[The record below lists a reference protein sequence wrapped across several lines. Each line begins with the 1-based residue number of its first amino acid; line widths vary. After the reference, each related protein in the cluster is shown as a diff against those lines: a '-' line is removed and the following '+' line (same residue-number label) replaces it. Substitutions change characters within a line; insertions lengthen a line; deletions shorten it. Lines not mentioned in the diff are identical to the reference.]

1 MKKIIYILLLAVV
14 TSFTFSSCED
24 MLTGE
29 MDRNVEADE
38 LASDTLYAYWG
49 ILRGLQNIAER
60 YVILGECRGDLV
72 DGTEFIQDSINAILN
87 FDANATDKS
96 DAYHRISDYY
106 SVINSCNT
114 YLANCDLNRINAQ
127 GKSLMIKEYAQIASI
142 RAWVYL
148 QLVLTYGRVPYFEQP
163 MLSTAAMDDFR
174 SAPSYVD
181 ANSLASSGVVQL
193 LESVRSIQAPY
204 SEVNS
209 GNYITA
215 NASTCIFPQNLVL
228 ADIYL
233 LGSQYTQAA
242 QRYYDYLN
250 TEKGG
255 ALSQFYGTGNSYN
268 VYNILL
274 KNQGTNQ
281 YFDFGNYIYLFRSGN
296 NSVSSM
302 NEVVTVIPSSNN
314 KLYGRVLNDIN
325 RLFGFDATLSMR
337 TTGDDDNA
345 TTSASVSLKR
355 NYEHQ
360 LGCSQAYETL
370 CKDQDY
376 ETYVGPDANNA
387 VCMVQDKA
395 GDARFYAVTSDF
407 TDTETGAVDPIKFV
421 MKQNPGGSFTLPYPI
436 IYRKGNIWLRFAAA
450 LNGAGFPG
458 YAFAILRHG
467 LCGNPDWL
475 PTEEDDFEPGITTYS
490 HAGKSLPIWTI
501 EYWDDT
507 ETVGE
512 DKVIYDNMFSF
523 FYHVYQRAINDGYT
537 FNSTLTPANGDD
549 IFDIFVEAHNNAES
563 EEHAFWSELYKN
575 HLGTIG
581 LLYLDVGAF
590 DMAPGSF
597 VGYRVREGGDYHYRV
612 TEHGEQ
618 VEWIS
623 GSNIVCDYI
632 TKSEMKAAQTKPFLN
647 FTTRYMQGSND
658 YQYFNTYWGP
668 TEYSTLNTQRW
679 TINDSYT
686 SMGIHARGCGLV
698 RVHEQSKGAGTE
710 GGTTYNFVNQINKM
724 LNKYE
729 GDATG
734 MTVDEI
740 YSANAANRQKV
751 RIAIADLIQEEMA
764 LETCFE
770 GNRFFDLLCYSRFL
784 NGMGKQ
790 GTDRV
795 ARMIASRNGTL
806 NGALYSRLQ
815 NQNNW
820 YLPCP

>member
-1 MKKIIYILLLAVV
+1 MMKKIIYILLLAVV

-193 LESVRSIQAPY
+193 LESVRSVQAPY

-296 NSVSSM
+296 SSVSSM

-337 TTGDDDNA
+337 TTGDDDKA

-475 PTEEDDFEPGITTYS
+475 PTEEEDYPAARKPYTYAGITVQVP
-490 HAGKSLPIWTI
+490 AC
-501 EYWDDT
+501 EYWDDD
-507 ETVGE
+507 ETVE
-512 DKVIYDNMFSF
+512 EEKVVYDNIITFM
-523 FYHVYQRAINDGYT
+523 YHICQRAINEGFPLELEPTDYDDFFTT
-537 FNSTLTPANGDD
+537 FINGATDPD
-549 IFDIFVEAHNNAES
+549 TYPTEA
-563 EEHAFWSELYKN
+563 
-575 HLGTIG
+575 
-581 LLYLDVGAF
+581 D
-590 DMAPGSF
+590 F
-597 VGYRVREGGDYHYRV
+597 VGSIEMYYQDLLSTDDCLHSKI
-612 TEHGEQ
+612 TEYAEEMNLATTN
-618 VEWIS
+618 VVCNYIS
-623 GSNIVCDYI
+623 
-632 TKSEMKAAQTKPFLN
+632 KSEMKAAQSKPFLN

-698 RVHEQSKGAGTE
+698 RIHELPKVTGTE

-734 MTVDEI
+734 MTEDEI
-740 YSANAANRQKV
+740 FSTNAADRQKV

>member
-1 MKKIIYILLLAVV
+1 MMKKIIYILLLAVV

-142 RAWVYL
+142 RAWVYM

-193 LESVRSIQAPY
+193 LESVRSVQAPY

-255 ALSQFYGTGNSYN
+255 ALSQFYGGTSYN

-296 NSVSSM
+296 SSVSSM

-337 TTGDDDNA
+337 TSGDDDNA

-376 ETYVGPDANNA
+376 ETYVGPDATTA

-407 TDTETGAVDPIKFV
+407 TDTQTGAVDPIKFV

-475 PTEEDDFEPGITTYS
+475 PTEEEDYPAARKPYTYAGITVQVP
-490 HAGKSLPIWTI
+490 AC
-501 EYWDDT
+501 EYWDDD
-507 ETVGE
+507 ETVE
-512 DKVIYDNMFSF
+512 EEKVVYDNIITFM
-523 FYHVYQRAINDGYT
+523 YHICQRAINEGFPLELEPTDYDDFFTT
-537 FNSTLTPANGDD
+537 FINGATDPD
-549 IFDIFVEAHNNAES
+549 TYPTEA
-563 EEHAFWSELYKN
+563 
-575 HLGTIG
+575 
-581 LLYLDVGAF
+581 D
-590 DMAPGSF
+590 F
-597 VGYRVREGGDYHYRV
+597 VGSIEMYYQDLLSTDDCLHSKI
-612 TEHGEQ
+612 TEYAEELNLATTN
-618 VEWIS
+618 VVCNYIS
-623 GSNIVCDYI
+623 
-632 TKSEMKAAQTKPFLN
+632 KSEMKAAQSKPFLN

-679 TINDSYT
+679 IINDSYT

-698 RVHEQSKGAGTE
+698 RVHELPKVTGTE

-734 MTVDEI
+734 MTEDEI
-740 YSANAANRQKV
+740 FSTNAADRQKV

>member
-1 MKKIIYILLLAVV
+1 MMKKIIYILLLAVV

-127 GKSLMIKEYAQIASI
+127 GTSLMIKEYAQIASI

-193 LESVRSIQAPY
+193 LESVRSVQAPY

-250 TEKGG
+250 TKEGG

-296 NSVSSM
+296 SSVSSM

-337 TTGDDDNA
+337 TTGDDDKA

-376 ETYVGPDANNA
+376 ETYVGPDATTA

-475 PTEEDDFEPGITTYS
+475 PTEEDDYPAARKPYTYAGITVQVP
-490 HAGKSLPIWTI
+490 AC
-501 EYWDDT
+501 EYWDDD
-507 ETVGE
+507 ETVE
-512 DKVIYDNMFSF
+512 EEKVVYDNIITFM
-523 FYHVYQRAINDGYT
+523 YHICQRAINEGFPLELEPTDYDDFFTT
-537 FNSTLTPANGDD
+537 FINGATDPD
-549 IFDIFVEAHNNAES
+549 TYPTEA
-563 EEHAFWSELYKN
+563 
-575 HLGTIG
+575 
-581 LLYLDVGAF
+581 D
-590 DMAPGSF
+590 F
-597 VGYRVREGGDYHYRV
+597 VGSIEMYYQDLLSTDDCLHSKI
-612 TEHGEQ
+612 TEYAEEMNLATTN
-618 VEWIS
+618 VVCNYIS
-623 GSNIVCDYI
+623 
-632 TKSEMKAAQTKPFLN
+632 KSEMKAAQSKPFLN

-698 RVHEQSKGAGTE
+698 RIHELPKVTGTE

-734 MTVDEI
+734 MTEDEI
-740 YSANAANRQKV
+740 FSTNAADRQKV

>member
-1 MKKIIYILLLAVV
+1 MMKKIIYILLLAVV

-72 DGTEFIQDSINAILN
+72 DGTEFIQDSINSILN

-142 RAWVYL
+142 RAWVYM

-193 LESVRSIQAPY
+193 LESVRSVQAPY

-255 ALSQFYGTGNSYN
+255 ALSQFYGGTSYN

-296 NSVSSM
+296 SSVSSM

-337 TTGDDDNA
+337 TSGDDDNA

-376 ETYVGPDANNA
+376 ETYVGPDATTA

-407 TDTETGAVDPIKFV
+407 TDTQTGAVDPIKFV

-475 PTEEDDFEPGITTYS
+475 PTEEEDYPAARKPYTYAGITVQVP
-490 HAGKSLPIWTI
+490 AC
-501 EYWDDT
+501 EYWDDD
-507 ETVGE
+507 ETVE
-512 DKVIYDNMFSF
+512 EEKVVYDNIITFM
-523 FYHVYQRAINDGYT
+523 YHLCQRAINEGFPLELEPTDYDDFFTT
-537 FNSTLTPANGDD
+537 FINGATDPD
-549 IFDIFVEAHNNAES
+549 TYPTEA
-563 EEHAFWSELYKN
+563 
-575 HLGTIG
+575 
-581 LLYLDVGAF
+581 D
-590 DMAPGSF
+590 F
-597 VGYRVREGGDYHYRV
+597 VGSIEMYYQDLLSTDDCLHSKITEYAEELNLATTNVVCHY
-612 TEHGEQ
+612 
-618 VEWIS
+618 IS
-623 GSNIVCDYI
+623 
-632 TKSEMKAAQTKPFLN
+632 KSEMKAAQSKPFLN

-679 TINDSYT
+679 IINDSYT

-698 RVHEQSKGAGTE
+698 RVHELPKVTGTE

-734 MTVDEI
+734 MTEDEI
-740 YSANAANRQKV
+740 FSTNAADRQKV

>member
-1 MKKIIYILLLAVV
+1 MMKKIIYILLLAVV

-127 GKSLMIKEYAQIASI
+127 GKSLMRKEYAQIASI

-193 LESVRSIQAPY
+193 LESVRSEQAPY

-255 ALSQFYGTGNSYN
+255 ALSQFYGTGNIYD

-337 TTGDDDNA
+337 TTGDDDKA

-475 PTEEDDFEPGITTYS
+475 PTEEEDYPAARKPYTYAGITVQVP
-490 HAGKSLPIWTI
+490 AC
-501 EYWDDT
+501 EYWDDD
-507 ETVGE
+507 ETVE
-512 DKVIYDNMFSF
+512 EEKVVYDNIITFM
-523 FYHVYQRAINDGYT
+523 YHICQRAINEGFPLELEPTDYDDFFTT
-537 FNSTLTPANGDD
+537 FINGATDPD
-549 IFDIFVEAHNNAES
+549 TYPTEA
-563 EEHAFWSELYKN
+563 
-575 HLGTIG
+575 
-581 LLYLDVGAF
+581 D
-590 DMAPGSF
+590 F
-597 VGYRVREGGDYHYRV
+597 VGSIEMYYQNLLSTDDCLHSKI
-612 TEHGEQ
+612 TEYAEEMNLATTN
-618 VEWIS
+618 VVCNYIS
-623 GSNIVCDYI
+623 
-632 TKSEMKAAQTKPFLN
+632 KSEMKAAQSKPFLN

-698 RVHEQSKGAGTE
+698 RIHELPKVTGTE

-734 MTVDEI
+734 MTEDEI
-740 YSANAANRQKV
+740 FSTNAADRQKV

>member
-1 MKKIIYILLLAVV
+1 MMKKIIYILLLAVV

-142 RAWVYL
+142 RAWVYM

-174 SAPSYVD
+174 GAPSYVD

-193 LESVRSIQAPY
+193 LESVRSVQAPY

-255 ALSQFYGTGNSYN
+255 ALSQFYGTGNGYN

-281 YFDFGNYIYLFRSGN
+281 YVDFGNYLYLFRSGN
-296 NSVSSM
+296 SSVSSM

-337 TTGDDDNA
+337 TSGDEDNA

-376 ETYVGPDANNA
+376 ETYVGPDANTA

-395 GDARFYAVTSDF
+395 GDSRFYAVTSDF

-475 PTEEDDFEPGITTYS
+475 PTTEEDYPAAWKPYS
-490 HAGKSLPIWTI
+490 HAGIDIKVEDC
-501 EYWDDT
+501 EYWDDD
-507 ETVGE
+507 ETVE
-512 DKVIYDNMFSF
+512 EEKVVYDNIFKF
-523 FYHVYQRAINDGYT
+523 LYHLCQRANDEGFPLGYMPNDYDD
-537 FNSTLTPANGDD
+537 FFLTYVRGSVDPDTYPTEAN
-549 IFDIFVEAHNNAES
+549 
-563 EEHAFWSELYKN
+563 
-575 HLGTIG
+575 
-581 LLYLDVGAF
+581 
-590 DMAPGSF
+590 F
-597 VGYRVREGGDYHYRV
+597 VGSLQMYYQDLLATDDCLHRSIINY
-612 TEHGEQ
+612 GEQ
-618 VEWIS
+618 IDLANTNV
-623 GSNIVCDYI
+623 VCYYI
-632 TKSEMKAAQTKPFLN
+632 TRSEMEAAQSKPFLN

-658 YQYFNTYWGP
+658 YQYFITYWGP
-668 TEYSTLNTQRW
+668 TEYSTLSTQNW
-679 TINDSYT
+679 IINDSYT

-698 RVHEQSKGAGTE
+698 RVHELPKIAGIE

-734 MTVDEI
+734 MTEDEI
-740 YSANAANRQKV
+740 YSTNAADRQKV
-751 RIAIADLIQEEMA
+751 QIAIADLIQEEMA